1 MYPDRKI
8 KKENNEE
15 NAMRDR
21 RRHTFLTWTM
31 QYAKDGWI
39 ERLTD
44 NLGLNNRLNNKFR
57 TVRGEYVT

>member
-8 KKENNEE
+8 NKENNEE
-15 NAMRDR
+15 NTMRDG
-21 RRHTFLTWTM
+21 RHTLLTYTM